1 MTDKKIAQEKA
12 TFTVIETNRQTEV
25 STPIGSVSA
34 STAEHAR
41 KLFLE
46 TSGWKET
53 AERYVWAEPTGG

>member
-1 MTDKKIAQEKA
+1 MTDKKIDQDKA
-12 TFTVIETNRQTEV
+12 TFTVIETNRETEE

-34 STAEHAR
+34 NTAENAR

-53 AERYVWAEPTGG
+53 DDRYVWAEPTGG